1 MKTVTEMEQ
10 VNWVSGRWHQWPQQ
24 QSQRWKPS
32 HRERRPF
39 VGQANWR
46 HLADVPEK
54 TAVGKTKARP
64 EGDVS
69 VGVDRLDSLPEVEH
83 VSLKQLTLHVCM
95 LLALVTGQRGHT
107 FHLLKVVEIKLKES
121 KFTILYS
128 EKHKQS
134 RPGFHVEPAETLAFE
149 HNSRLCSVKR

>member
-1 MKTVTEMEQ
+1 MEQ

-24 QSQRWKPS
+24 QSQRRKPS

-83 VSLKQLTLHVCM
+83 VSLKQLTLRVCM
-95 LLALVTGQRGHT
+95 LLALVIIKGHA
-107 FHLLKVVEIKLKES
+107 FHFLKVQDIKLKES
-121 KFTILYS
+121 KCTILY
-128 EKHKQS
+128 
-134 RPGFHVEPAETLAFE
+134 
-149 HNSRLCSVKR
+149 